1 MEYQEAVDR
10 LQVLV
15 ELARLLEQP
24 QVTVP
29 TDDLERVLAGPGLP
43 PPKGGDPSPAREIL
57 AYLNQVTGRDFRPT
71 PAVLKPIAQR
81 LAEVKGDVDG
91 IKAMIDRQFR
101 CWGNDPKMK
110 TYLRPDTL
118 FRASKF
124 PSYYGTRNEADH
136 GPHNR
141 QTAFQPRIGQGRIS
155 IPVLNTAT

>member
-1 MEYQEAVDR
+1 MEYQEAVDK
-10 LQVLV
+10 LQALV

-24 QVTVP
+24 EVTV
-29 TDDLERVLAGPGLP
+29 DLVDLERVLAGPGSP
-43 PPKGGDPSPAREIL
+43 TPKKVGDPVPREIL

-81 LAEVKGDVDG
+81 LAEVKGDVEG

-101 CWGNDPKMK
+101 CWGNDPRMK

-124 PSYYGTRNEADH
+124 PSYYGMRNDADH